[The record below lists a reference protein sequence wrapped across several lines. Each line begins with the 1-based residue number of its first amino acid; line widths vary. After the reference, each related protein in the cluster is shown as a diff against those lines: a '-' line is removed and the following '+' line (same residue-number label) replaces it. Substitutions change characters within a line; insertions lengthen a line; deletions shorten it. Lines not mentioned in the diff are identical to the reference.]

1 MTTEFKEL
9 GFQFL
14 YPENWTV
21 TKDASQAYPRSV
33 TVQSPSGAFWSVTA
47 DRSAADELVQRVGA
61 AIADEYEGTE
71 VHEMRR
77 KVGPLEMQGQEL
89 NFYCLDLLVTAQVL
103 GWEKDGLALAI
114 LMQAE
119 NREFEELSRVFDAM
133 TFSLLKAGG

>member
-1 MTTEFKEL
+1 MTAEFKEL

-21 TKDASQAYPRSV
+21 TREASQAYPRSV

-47 DRSAADELVQRVGA
+47 DQPPVGDLVQRVGE
-61 AIADEYEGTE
+61 AIANEYEETE
-71 VHEMRR
+71 VHEVQR
-77 KVGPLEMQGQEL
+77 KVGPLEMEGQEL
-89 NFYCLDLLVTAQVL
+89 NFYCLDLLVTAQVF
-103 GWEKDGLALAI
+103 GCEKNGLALAI

-133 TFSLLKAGG
+133 TCSLLKSG